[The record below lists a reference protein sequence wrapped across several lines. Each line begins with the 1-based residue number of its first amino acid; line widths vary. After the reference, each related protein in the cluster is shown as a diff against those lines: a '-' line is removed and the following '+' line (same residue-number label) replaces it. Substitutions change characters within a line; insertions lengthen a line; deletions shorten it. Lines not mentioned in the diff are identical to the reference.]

1 MPARKQT
8 NDGAP
13 VKRER
18 ATRRTV
24 QFVTTSFLPN
34 EAVTIHELVERVR
47 LDTPDLYTPEVARA
61 HAEVKR
67 ALEAH
72 GYDAPVLF

>member
-1 MPARKQT
+1 MPARKQS

-24 QFVTTSFLPN
+24 QFVTTSFLPS
-34 EAVTIHELVERVR
+34 EALTLYQFIESIRVES
-47 LDTPDLYTPEVARA
+47 PALYTPEVARA
-61 HAEVKR
+61 HSEVKR

-72 GYDAPVLF
+72 GHDVLALF